1 MCNGCAYIE
10 MSILCKNV
18 QRAQSTLNSRKRAVW
33 IKLQCNQ
40 CPLKSIDQLSS
51 VMSASRSS
59 GICISINHPHHR
71 KHLLMSGWQS
81 LLQFRILR
89 INRLCCT
96 RNIAVGQ
103 GVWFKIKIY
112 AANGPQQSE
121 GNDISGKVETAP
133 MQFENMKFAQT
144 SRQFKLLWLLCKDI
158 AGHCVC
164 NSKYGQNHSGS
175 IGRGVGGGG
184 PASSKRVVDSQL
196 GMLPPVSAS
205 GKVHAAATG
214 AAGRCACTLRAT
226 SSTHAAG
233 RRGFGAKTS
242 KGATAAALQR
252 SGLSLNREAEGRCS
266 RLNAALQCALSL
278 YHIMG

>member
-1 MCNGCAYIE
+1 MDNLKQLKCN
-10 MSILCKNV
+10 
-18 QRAQSTLNSRKRAVW
+18 T
-33 IKLQCNQ
+33 
-40 CPLKSIDQLSS
+40 
-51 VMSASRSS
+51 
-59 GICISINHPHHR
+59 
-71 KHLLMSGWQS
+71 
-81 LLQFRILR
+81 
-89 INRLCCT
+89 
-96 RNIAVGQ
+96 
-103 GVWFKIKIY
+103 
-112 AANGPQQSE
+112 
-121 GNDISGKVETAP
+121 
-133 MQFENMKFAQT
+133 KFSQT
-144 SRQFKLLWLLCKDI
+144 SRQIKLLWLLCEHF

-175 IGRGVGGGG
+175 IGRGGVGG

-226 SSTHAAG
+226 SSAHAAG

-278 YHIMG
+278 YCLMGL

>member
-1 MCNGCAYIE
+1 
-10 MSILCKNV
+10 
-18 QRAQSTLNSRKRAVW
+18 
-33 IKLQCNQ
+33 
-40 CPLKSIDQLSS
+40 
-51 VMSASRSS
+51 
-59 GICISINHPHHR
+59 
-71 KHLLMSGWQS
+71 
-81 LLQFRILR
+81 
-89 INRLCCT
+89 
-96 RNIAVGQ
+96 
-103 GVWFKIKIY
+103 
-112 AANGPQQSE
+112 
-121 GNDISGKVETAP
+121 

-175 IGRGVGGGG
+175 IGRGVGG

-242 KGATAAALQR
+242 KGAATAALQR